1 MAREALASVGL
12 AGWETHTPSELSGGQ
27 QQRVAI
33 ARAIVTSPAVL
44 LADEPTGNLDTARS
58 REVMELLVQLNARS
72 GITIIMVTHDSSMA
86 GYARRVIHFVDGR
99 ICGDERNPP
108 RDVLRPCPA
117 RWKRSDA
124 VQHDPAGAA

>member
-1 MAREALASVGL
+1 
-12 AGWETHTPSELSGGQ
+12 LSGGQ

-72 GITIIMVTHDSSMA
+72 GITIIMVTHDANMA
-86 GYARRVIHFVDGR
+86 AYARRVIHFVDGR

-108 RDVLRPCPA
+108 RDALAPVLSQVETA
-117 RWKRSDA
+117 
-124 VQHDPAGAA
+124 